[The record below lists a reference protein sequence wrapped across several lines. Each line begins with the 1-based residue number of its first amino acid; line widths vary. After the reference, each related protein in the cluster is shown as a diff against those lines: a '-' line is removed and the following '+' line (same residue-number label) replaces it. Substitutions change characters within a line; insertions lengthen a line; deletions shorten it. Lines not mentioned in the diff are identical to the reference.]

1 MSEEQDKL
9 PENNSDGNLIET
21 TGRSIKKRPVPL
33 RFGGAES
40 IGDNG
45 KSAQK
50 RLPGGK
56 AEDKEEGIEN
66 PRRIIRQGMLI
77 IFIFFGVLG
86 IWAFFGHIQ
95 GAVVGVGRIK
105 IEAERKTV
113 QHLEGGIVEEIL
125 VHEGQEVVQGEPL
138 IVLQS
143 VKADSE
149 ASATQKELVNLEAR
163 RLRAIAEKDGEKEL
177 VWPEQLVALAK
188 EFDST
193 DLLDNEVNVFRTRK
207 DALDR
212 QISLLETQLEQMD
225 AQVAGAEDQ
234 LNAEIKIIASLQ
246 EELAPKR
253 KLHQQR
259 YVDKTQILSLERQ
272 LASHQGERGK
282 LKQAIAEGKLR
293 ASEIELRIKDARDS
307 FIHEA
312 TSNLG
317 ELDNLVIQ
325 KREHLRPL
333 EDATTRLQIRA
344 PVTGRV
350 VDMKVHTRGA
360 VIQPGETVMDIVP
373 HDYPL
378 IVETQVPINKITDVY
393 LGQNALVQLEAF
405 DTRVVPPM
413 RAKVTYISADALAPP
428 GADPYYLCY
437 VEVDPEALTEERLYL
452 TPGMPATVFI
462 TTEERTVIY
471 YMFGPYI
478 KNWQRALRD

>member
-9 PENNSDGNLIET
+9 PENNSGGSLIET
-21 TGRSIKKRPVPL
+21 TGRPIKTRPARL
-33 RFGGAES
+33 RFGGAKG
-40 IGDNG
+40 IGDNHKAG
-45 KSAQK
+45 QK
-50 RLPGGK
+50 ALPGSGEEGK
-56 AEDKEEGIEN
+56 EDGIEN
-66 PRRIIRQGMLI
+66 PRRIIRQGMFI
-77 IFIFFGVLG
+77 IFIFFGVFG

-105 IEAERKTV
+105 VEAERKTV

-125 VHEGQEVVQGEPL
+125 VREGQEVVQGEPL

-143 VKADSE
+143 IKADADAI
-149 ASATQKELVNLEAR
+149 ASQKELVNLEAR

-177 VWPEQLVALAK
+177 VWPEQLVAHAK

-193 DLLDNEVNVFRTRK
+193 DLLDNEINLFRTRK
-207 DALDR
+207 GTLDR
-212 QISLLETQLEQMD
+212 QISLLESQLEQME
-225 AQVAGAEDQ
+225 AQIAGAEDQ
-234 LNAEIKIIASLQ
+234 LRAEIKIISTLE

-259 YVDKTQILSLERQ
+259 YVDKTQILALERQ
-272 LASHQGERGK
+272 LAGHQGERGK
-282 LKQAIAEGKLR
+282 LRQAIAEGKLH
-293 ASEIELRIKDARDS
+293 ASEIKLRIKDARDT

-312 TSNLG
+312 TANLS
-317 ELDNLVIQ
+317 ELDNQVLQ

-350 VDMKVHTRGA
+350 VDMKVHTKGA
-360 VIQPGETVMDIVP
+360 VIQGGETLMDIVP
-373 HDYPL
+373 HDNPL
-378 IVETQVPINKITDVY
+378 IVETQVPVNKITDIY

-413 RAKVTYISADALAPP
+413 RAKVTYISADAITRP
-428 GADPYYLCY
+428 GEDPYYLCY
-437 VEVDPEALTEERLYL
+437 VEIDPEALTEERLYI
-452 TPGMPATVFI
+452 TPGMPASVFI
-462 TTEERTVIY
+462 TTEARTIIY